1 MNKSPW
7 HIFSFP
13 ARQIIFLKY
22 ILHFPLPLEK
32 AMVVFSFLNKV
43 QLCFPKEW
51 YCLLTFGV
59 GGYAGSSLAH
69 TGFLWLQRAGLLF
82 IAVHRL
88 LMQRRAWALG
98 HSGSRVV
105 WHGLGCSEHVRSSR
119 TSDRTCVP
127 CIDRRILTHW
137 TTQDVPVKFL

>member
-32 AMVVFSFLNKV
+32 AMVAFSFLNKV

-59 GGYAGSSLAH
+59 GGYVGSLLVP

-82 IAVHRL
+82 IVVHRL
-88 LMQRRAWALG
+88 LMQRRVWALG

-105 WHGLGCSEHVRSSR
+105 WHGLSCSAACEIFQDQWSNLCPLHWQKDSYPLDHPGC
-119 TSDRTCVP
+119 P
-127 CIDRRILTHW
+127 C
-137 TTQDVPVKFL
+137 